1 MIATSDLLQS
11 VSPLAP
17 VATQASATMETDQRA
32 GKGRQ
37 AVEEEAE
44 QSATMGLGREAREYD
59 MSHPRRGRALLFN
72 QSMGRQ
78 GSEQDCLAL
87 DATLAGLGFE
97 VTVYRDSRKQEVVR
111 LMEEVGRE
119 DHSTA
124 DCLLVA
130 VMSHGEEG
138 YLWDCLSHKYS
149 PSCLWAPLRADL
161 CPSLAG
167 KPKMFFIQA
176 CRGQKRDQGVAVDSS
191 AVQHLPSS
199 ITIPIHAD
207 FLFAHATV
215 PDYVCYRDPSEGSF
229 FIQALCDVLKKDALK
244 DDLLSL
250 MTKVQRVVAEKST
263 DDGRK
268 QMPSVTTTLTK
279 KIYFT
284 NE

>member
-1 MIATSDLLQS
+1 
-11 VSPLAP
+11 
-17 VATQASATMETDQRA
+17 METDQRA
-32 GKGRQ
+32 GKARQ

-44 QSATMGLGREAREYD
+44 QPATMGLDREAREYD

-167 KPKMFFIQA
+167 KPKVFLLQA
-176 CRGQKRDQGVAVDSS
+176 CQGGEVQGTVAMGGPGAGQSYR
-191 AVQHLPSS
+191 LPV
-199 ITIPIHAD
+199 HAD
-207 FLFAHATV
+207 FLVVSSTLPGHV
-215 PDYVCYRDPSEGSF
+215 SYRSPAQGGY
-229 FIQALCDVLKKDALK
+229 FIQVSRRGWAGHLEKK
-244 DDLLSL
+244 
-250 MTKVQRVVAEKST
+250 T
-263 DDGRK
+263 
-268 QMPSVTTTLTK
+268 
-279 KIYFT
+279 
-284 NE
+284 